1 MTGRISAR
9 AVIAEDEQHL
19 AEYLRA
25 RLHELWPELEIDA
38 VAKNG
43 IDALSEIN
51 KHKPQVAFLDI
62 KMPGLSGLE
71 VASRLLQSHSA
82 THIVFVTAFD
92 DFAVD
97 AFEREAADYLLKPV
111 ADDRLLRTISRLKAR
126 LEANQG
132 PPEISALLAA
142 LKQGTGAVP
151 GGYLRWIR
159 AGSGN
164 QVRQIAVEDV
174 LYFDAADK
182 YTRVV
187 TAGGE
192 SLIRLTIKELV
203 DQLDPAVFWQVHRG
217 TIVNVPV
224 IEATLRDAN
233 GQLSLRLK
241 GWAKPLQV
249 SRAYM
254 HLFRQM

>member
-1 MTGRISAR
+1 VKPH
-9 AVIAEDEQHL
+9 AVIADDELNL
-19 AEYLRA
+19 AEYLKA
-25 RLHELWPELEIDA
+25 RLYELWPELEIDA

-43 IDALSEIN
+43 IEALAAIE
-51 KHKPQVAFLDI
+51 KHKPQIAFLDI
-62 KMPGLSGLE
+62 KMPGHTGLE
-71 VASRLLQSHSA
+71 VASRLMQMDAKVHV
-82 THIVFVTAFD
+82 VFVTAFD
-92 DFAVD
+92 NFAID

-111 ADDRLLRTISRLKAR
+111 SDERLLRSIARLKQR
-126 LEANQG
+126 LQSNQA
-132 PPEISALLAA
+132 PQEIGALLAA
-142 LKQGTGAVP
+142 LQQGAAAPAGH
-151 GGYLRWIR
+151 LRWIR

-182 YTRVV
+182 YTRVI
-187 TAGGE
+187 TANGE

-241 GWAKPLQV
+241 GSPVQLQV
-249 SRAYM
+249 SRAYS

>member
-1 MTGRISAR
+1 MNPH
-9 AVIAEDEQHL
+9 AVIADDEIHL
-19 AEYLRA
+19 AEYLKA

-38 VAKNG
+38 VAING
-43 IDALSEIN
+43 PEALDAISQ
-51 KHKPQVAFLDI
+51 HQPQVAFLDI
-62 KMPGLSGLE
+62 KMPGLTGLE
-71 VASRLLQSHSA
+71 VASRLIA
-82 THIVFVTAFD
+82 EENAPHIVFVTAYD
-92 DFAVD
+92 NFAID

-111 ADDRLLRTISRLKAR
+111 AEDRLLRTTQRLKAR
-126 LEANQG
+126 LAANEA
-132 PPEISALLAA
+132 PPQMAALVAA
-142 LKQGTGAVP
+142 LKENLGAQA

-187 TAGGE
+187 TASGE

-203 DQLDPAVFWQVHRG
+203 DQLDPTQFWQIHRG
-217 TIVNVPV
+217 SVVNVPRV
-224 IEATLRDAN
+224 DATLRDAS

-241 GWAKPLQV
+241 GSSDVLAV
-249 SRAYM
+249 SRAYA

>member
-1 MTGRISAR
+1 MNPR
-9 AVIAEDEQHL
+9 AVIADDEIHL

-25 RLHELWPELEIDA
+25 RLYDLWPELTIDA

-43 IDALSEIN
+43 VEALAAIETHRPHI
-51 KHKPQVAFLDI
+51 AFLDI

-71 VASRLLQSHSA
+71 VASRSRAGKSA
-82 THIVFVTAFD
+82 AHIVFVTAFD
-92 DFAVD
+92 NFAVD

-111 ADDRLLRTISRLKAR
+111 ADDRLLQTIARLKAR
-126 LEANQG
+126 LAKNEA
-132 PPEISALLAA
+132 PPQIEALLAV
-142 LKQGTGAVP
+142 LKESLSAP
-151 GGYLRWIR
+151 ASGYLRWIR

-164 QVRQIAVEDV
+164 QVRQIAVEEV

-187 TAGGE
+187 TAAGE

-203 DQLDPAVFWQVHRG
+203 EQLDPAVFWQIHRG
-217 TIVNVPV
+217 TIVNGPRV
-224 IEATLRDAN
+224 EATQRDAS
-233 GQLSLRLK
+233 GQLSLRIGGSK
-241 GWAKPLQV
+241 DVLQV
-249 SRAYM
+249 SRAYA

>member
-1 MTGRISAR
+1 VS
-9 AVIAEDEQHL
+9 DE
-19 AEYLRA
+19 
-25 RLHELWPELEIDA
+25 
-38 VAKNG
+38 
-43 IDALSEIN
+43 
-51 KHKPQVAFLDI
+51 
-62 KMPGLSGLE
+62 
-71 VASRLLQSHSA
+71 
-82 THIVFVTAFD
+82 
-92 DFAVD
+92 
-97 AFEREAADYLLKPV
+97 
-111 ADDRLLRTISRLKAR
+111 RLLRSISRLKER
-126 LEANQG
+126 LQSNQA
-132 PPEISALLAA
+132 PQEIGALLAA
-142 LKQGTGAVP
+142 LKQGAATAPAGH
-151 GGYLRWIR
+151 LRWIR

-182 YTRVV
+182 YTRVI

-217 TIVNVPV
+217 TIVNVPM

-241 GWAKPLQV
+241 GLQNAGTQTALQV
-249 SRAYM
+249 SRAYA